1 MYLLEDKGEVA
12 LYRDNS
18 NAIILKYGDKEFN
31 LAKFGILWDYNTEV
45 EGLGWHA
52 ISADIFDDPLSENDG
67 NILLIWR
74 RGSNGLWQALSFSNE
89 NGLLLGMYGTT
100 GYFYSTEEMR
110 SVNYDTPES
119 AALQSDITFGQDRS
133 ITPTGAWVTTSTEE
147 HEIWKKTK

>member
-67 NILLIWR
+67 NIL
-74 RGSNGLWQALSFSNE
+74 
-89 NGLLLGMYGTT
+89 
-100 GYFYSTEEMR
+100 
-110 SVNYDTPES
+110 
-119 AALQSDITFGQDRS
+119 
-133 ITPTGAWVTTSTEE
+133 
-147 HEIWKKTK
+147 